1 MRRVKPTAGSNP
13 ALSATLSSY
22 IANMNKS
29 VDTCKASATIRRISI
44 GLVSMATIV
53 LSACGTVESAARDDC
68 TSIGW
73 NIGSAGYEDCFRARV
88 RERNMDYSR
97 PSDLEPKPSLI

>member
-1 MRRVKPTAGSNP
+1 MNP
-13 ALSATLSSY
+13 SIFARLSLLALVTL
-22 IANMNKS
+22 
-29 VDTCKASATIRRISI
+29 
-44 GLVSMATIV
+44 G

-73 NIGSAGYEDCFRARV
+73 SIGSAGYEDCFRARV

-97 PSDLEPKPSLI
+97 PSDLTPKTGLI

>member
-1 MRRVKPTAGSNP
+1 MNTSFDQIKCSVSLSRIGAG
-13 ALSATLSSY
+13 LIT
-22 IANMNKS
+22 I
-29 VDTCKASATIRRISI
+29 ATI
-44 GLVSMATIV
+44 LLT
-53 LSACGTVESAARDDC
+53 ACGTVESAARDDC

-73 NIGSAGYEDCFRARV
+73 NIGSAGYEDCFRVRV

>member
-1 MRRVKPTAGSNP
+1 MNP
-13 ALSATLSSY
+13 FTFARLSLATL
-22 IANMNKS
+22 
-29 VDTCKASATIRRISI
+29 ISL
-44 GLVSMATIV
+44 G

-73 NIGSAGYEDCFRARV
+73 SIGSAGYEDCFRARV

>member
-1 MRRVKPTAGSNP
+1 MNASIFLR
-13 ALSATLSSY
+13 LSRATL
-22 IANMNKS
+22 IAL
-29 VDTCKASATIRRISI
+29 
-44 GLVSMATIV
+44 GLSG
-53 LSACGTVESAARDDC
+53 CGTVESAASDDC

>member
-1 MRRVKPTAGSNP
+1 MNPSPFMRLSFL
-13 ALSATLSSY
+13 ALIAFGLS
-22 IANMNKS
+22 
-29 VDTCKASATIRRISI
+29 
-44 GLVSMATIV
+44 G
-53 LSACGTVESAARDDC
+53 CGTVESAARDDC

-73 NIGSAGYEDCFRARV
+73 SIGSAGYEDCFRARV

>member
-1 MRRVKPTAGSNP
+1 MN
-13 ALSATLSSY
+13 LSIFS
-22 IANMNKS
+22 
-29 VDTCKASATIRRISI
+29 RISLVALI
-44 GLVSMATIV
+44 ALGLSG
-53 LSACGTVESAARDDC
+53 CGTVESAASDDC

-97 PSDLEPKPSLI
+97 PSDLTPKPSPI

>member
-1 MRRVKPTAGSNP
+1 MNSPSLARPVSWLLARLLGGFAVFC
-13 ALSATLSSY
+13 AL
-22 IANMNKS
+22 
-29 VDTCKASATIRRISI
+29 
-44 GLVSMATIV
+44 GLT
-53 LSACGTVESAARDDC
+53 ACGTVESAARDDC

-73 NIGSAGYEDCFRARV
+73 SIGSAGYEDCFRARV

>member
-1 MRRVKPTAGSNP
+1 MNP
-13 ALSATLSSY
+13 SIFARLSLLTLIAL
-22 IANMNKS
+22 
-29 VDTCKASATIRRISI
+29 
-44 GLVSMATIV
+44 G

-73 NIGSAGYEDCFRARV
+73 SIGSAGYEDCFRARV

>member
-1 MRRVKPTAGSNP
+1 MNLPLISRLSLAALI
-13 ALSATLSSY
+13 ALSL
-22 IANMNKS
+22 N
-29 VDTCKASATIRRISI
+29 
-44 GLVSMATIV
+44 G
-53 LSACGTVESAARDDC
+53 CGTVESAASDDC

-73 NIGSAGYEDCFRARV
+73 RIGSAGYEDCFRARV